1 MHIPRP
7 GQKSTTE
14 DTAKVMLNEN
24 ESFGFCKKFKYLV
37 THFDDSMD
45 DSEEI
50 KKRIQKATAGFAVMK
65 NLLQNKSIPII
76 LRKRT
81 YDATVLNIL
90 LFGCESWALKKKDR
104 NKLEA
109 CHHKFLRAML
119 NLSMMDVKELR
130 ITNEMVRNEL
140 NSYAIW
146 QIMELRRAKWLQ
158 KLALMPKSRNPRK
171 LFVSWIR
178 TPRRTGRPRQTIRHG
193 YADTIGITS
202 NMEKETVLSIIGW
215 KMQKI

>member
-14 DTAKVMLNEN
+14 DTAKVMLNEH
-24 ESFGFCKKFKYLV
+24 EFFGFCKNFKYLG

-90 LFGCESWALKKKDR
+90 LFG
-104 NKLEA
+104 
-109 CHHKFLRAML
+109 
-119 NLSMMDVKELR
+119 
-130 ITNEMVRNEL
+130 
-140 NSYAIW
+140 NS
-146 QIMELRRAKWLQ
+146 
-158 KLALMPKSRNPRK
+158 
-171 LFVSWIR
+171 
-178 TPRRTGRPRQTIRHG
+178 
-193 YADTIGITS
+193 
-202 NMEKETVLSIIGW
+202 
-215 KMQKI
+215 